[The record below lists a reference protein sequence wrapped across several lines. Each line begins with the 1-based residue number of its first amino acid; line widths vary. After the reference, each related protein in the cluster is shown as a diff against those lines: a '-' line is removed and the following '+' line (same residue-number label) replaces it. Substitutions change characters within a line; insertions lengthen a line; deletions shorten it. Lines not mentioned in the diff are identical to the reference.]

1 MNKFKEFLNNTR
13 YQSRTFFIGNV
24 YKQKLQGVS
33 AKFYFTSFHEM
44 RRLRRL
50 IEKNGDEFRIF
61 SLFLDD
67 AKDAKI
73 FYDVGAN
80 IGQYSI
86 YARNSNPGMTAVYS
100 FEPESLNFNRLK
112 ENILLNGLSHE
123 VHPLKIG
130 LGNQDGEQY
139 FRIKGALAGE
149 GTHFVSREPT
159 SRKIVIRSIDSLLA
173 EGKIKPA
180 DLVKIDVEGYE
191 YQTLLGMKNF
201 LQTYRPKIYLECHPR
216 KLAKL
221 GCSAEQ
227 TLDFIKKCGYSDIQF
242 LNNLGGKKIGRDE
255 DYYRCA
261 TQGR

>member
-1 MNKFKEFLNNTR
+1 MNKFKKLVNEAR
-13 YQSRTFFIGNV
+13 YRTCTFFTGNV
-24 YKQKLQGVS
+24 YKQELQGVP
-33 AKFYFTSFHEM
+33 AKFYFTSFPEM

-50 IEKNGDEFRIF
+50 VEKDGDEFRIF

-100 FEPESLNFNRLK
+100 FEPENLNFNRLK
-112 ENILLNGLSHE
+112 ENITLNGLNHE

-130 LGNQDGEQY
+130 LGGQDGEQY

-149 GTHFVSREPT
+149 GTHFVSQEPT
-159 SRKIVIRSIDSLLA
+159 SRKIIIRSVDSLLA

-191 YQTLLGMKNF
+191 YQALLGMKNF
-201 LQTYRPKIYLECHPR
+201 LQTCRPKIYLECHPR

-221 GCSAEQ
+221 GCSAERVI
-227 TLDFIKKCGYSDIQF
+227 DFIRQCGYSDIQF
-242 LNNLGGKKIGRDE
+242 LNNLGGKEIGRDE
-255 DYYRCA
+255 AYYRCA
-261 TQGR
+261 HQGR